1 MKLKIKITG
10 KKVHG
15 VGYRPWLTDAAIDAG
30 IMGFYAANR
39 MENKEPVVIVLAEGD
54 EWSISHFEE
63 LVRNGKPEFA
73 HVDRIDAE
81 DYTGDIMSLDKYAAI
96 NTCSQMNKAIPLLL
110 SMNNKMDQ
118 TLDKQDQ
125 MLNRQDQMLGKQDQ
139 MLGKQDET
147 IGSIRSVDNKMDQ
160 MLEKQDETISE
171 IRDLRDDLV
180 IHSSANRLSRI
191 EKDIRSIKTKIE
203 IR

>member
-10 KKVHG
+10 NKVHG

-39 MENKEPVVIVLAEGD
+39 IVNKEQAVIVLAEGD

-63 LVRNGKPEFA
+63 LVRNTRPELA
-73 HVDRIDAE
+73 NVDRIDTE
-81 DYTGDIMSLDKYAAI
+81 DYAGDIMSLDKYAAI

-118 TLDKQDQ
+118 MLDKQDQ
-125 MLNRQDQMLGKQDQ
+125 MLDKQGQ

-147 IGSIRSVDNKMDQ
+147 VSAIRGIDNKMDR

>member
-15 VGYRPWLTDAAIDAG
+15 VGYRPGLTDAAIDAG
-30 IMGFYAANR
+30 IMGFYVANR
-39 MENKEPVVIVLAEGD
+39 IENKEQVVIVLAEGD
-54 EWSISHFEE
+54 EWSLSHFEE
-63 LVRNGKPEFA
+63 LLRNSRPELA
-73 HVDRIDAE
+73 NVDRIDTE
-81 DYTGDIMSLDKYAAI
+81 DYAGNIMSLDKYATI

-118 TLDKQDQ
+118 
-125 MLNRQDQMLGKQDQ
+125 MLGKQDQ
-139 MLGKQDET
+139 MLDKQDET
-147 IGSIRSVDNKMDQ
+147 VSAIRSVDNKMDR

-191 EKDIRSIKTKIE
+191 EKDIRSIKAKIE

>member
-30 IMGFYAANR
+30 IMGFYVANR
-39 MENKEPVVIVLAEGD
+39 IENKEQVVIVLAEGD
-54 EWSISHFEE
+54 EWSLSHFEE
-63 LVRNGKPEFA
+63 LLRNSRPELA
-73 HVDRIDAE
+73 NVDRIDTE
-81 DYTGDIMSLDKYAAI
+81 DYAGDIMSRDKYATI

-118 TLDKQDQ
+118 
-125 MLNRQDQMLGKQDQ
+125 

-147 IGSIRSVDNKMDQ
+147 VSAIRSVDNKMDR

-191 EKDIRSIKTKIE
+191 EKDIRSIKAKIE
-203 IR
+203 IQ

>member
-30 IMGFYAANR
+30 IMGFYVANR
-39 MENKEPVVIVLAEGD
+39 IENKEQVVIVLAEGD
-54 EWSISHFEE
+54 EWSLSHFEE
-63 LVRNGKPEFA
+63 LLRNSRPELA
-73 HVDRIDAE
+73 NVDRIDTE
-81 DYTGDIMSLDKYAAI
+81 DYAGDIMSLDKYATI

-118 TLDKQDQ
+118 
-125 MLNRQDQMLGKQDQ
+125 MLG
-139 MLGKQDET
+139 
-147 IGSIRSVDNKMDQ
+147 
-160 MLEKQDETISE
+160 KQDETISE

-191 EKDIRSIKTKIE
+191 EKDIRSIKAKIE

>member
-30 IMGFYAANR
+30 IMGFYVANR
-39 MENKEPVVIVLAEGD
+39 IENKEQVVIVLAEGD
-54 EWSISHFEE
+54 EWSRSHFEE
-63 LVRNGKPEFA
+63 LLRNSRPELA
-73 HVDRIDAE
+73 NVDRIDTE
-81 DYTGDIMSLDKYAAI
+81 DYAGDIMSRDKYAAI

-118 TLDKQDQ
+118 
-125 MLNRQDQMLGKQDQ
+125 

-147 IGSIRSVDNKMDQ
+147 VSAIRSVDNKMDR

-191 EKDIRSIKTKIE
+191 EKDIRSIKAKIE
-203 IR
+203 IQ

>member
-30 IMGFYAANR
+30 IMGFYVANR
-39 MENKEPVVIVLAEGD
+39 IENKEQVVIVLAEGD
-54 EWSISHFEE
+54 EWSLSHFEE
-63 LVRNGKPEFA
+63 LLRNSRPELA
-73 HVDRIDAE
+73 NVDRIDTE
-81 DYTGDIMSLDKYAAI
+81 DYAGDIMSLDKYATI

-118 TLDKQDQ
+118 
-125 MLNRQDQMLGKQDQ
+125 MLG
-139 MLGKQDET
+139 
-147 IGSIRSVDNKMDQ
+147 
-160 MLEKQDETISE
+160 KQDETISE

-191 EKDIRSIKTKIE
+191 EKDIRSIKAKIE
-203 IR
+203 IQ

>member
-30 IMGFYAANR
+30 IMGFYVANR
-39 MENKEPVVIVLAEGD
+39 IENKEQVVIVLAEGD
-54 EWSISHFEE
+54 EWSLSHFEE
-63 LVRNGKPEFA
+63 LLRNSRPELA
-73 HVDRIDAE
+73 NVDRIDTE
-81 DYTGDIMSLDKYAAI
+81 DYAGDIVSLDKYATI

-118 TLDKQDQ
+118 
-125 MLNRQDQMLGKQDQ
+125 MLGKQDQ
-139 MLGKQDET
+139 MLDKQDRMLDKQDET
-147 IGSIRSVDNKMDQ
+147 VSAIRSVDNKMDR

-191 EKDIRSIKTKIE
+191 EKDIRSIKAKIE

>member
-10 KKVHG
+10 KKVHA

-73 HVDRIDAE
+73 YVDRIDAE

-110 SMNNKMDQ
+110 SINNKMDQ

-125 MLNRQDQMLGKQDQ
+125 ML
-139 MLGKQDET
+139 GKQDET
-147 IGSIRSVDNKMDQ
+147 IGATRSVDNKMDR

>member
-30 IMGFYAANR
+30 IMGFYVANR
-39 MENKEPVVIVLAEGD
+39 IENKEQVVIVLAEGD
-54 EWSISHFEE
+54 EWSLSHFEE
-63 LVRNGKPEFA
+63 LLRNSRPELA
-73 HVDRIDAE
+73 NVDRIDTE
-81 DYTGDIMSLDKYAAI
+81 DYAGDIMSPDKYATI

-118 TLDKQDQ
+118 
-125 MLNRQDQMLGKQDQ
+125 MLG
-139 MLGKQDET
+139 
-147 IGSIRSVDNKMDQ
+147 
-160 MLEKQDETISE
+160 KQDETISE

-191 EKDIRSIKTKIE
+191 EKDIRSIKAKIE